1 VSASARPDVLA
12 RWRALLARGEPD
24 LFDGALLIAELVDP
38 AEDAG
43 EARKRVAELAARM
56 QKDKGGSEGLL
67 PALTRVLFEE
77 EGFRGDEESY
87 DEPSNSSVG
96 RVLARR
102 RGMPITLSIVAME
115 VGKLAGLRLTGIGLP
130 GHFVVGGPDLPEGM
144 YLDPFGGG
152 ALCDAEA
159 LSRRLGAIFGAPVA
173 LGSDALRPD
182 PARTILARVLLNLR
196 RSYERRN
203 RWEEALRALELS
215 EALEP
220 QSGTLLRER
229 GLLLLKCGR
238 GAEAVVALEAYVETA
253 GAEDAEP
260 VAKLIETIRESGVTE
275 NGEQEDGPRK
285 IFTLDEAR
293 ALLPRVKELTSD
305 AVARFTQLPGDQEDE
320 RRAIVEG
327 WVGELEA
334 LGCEIK
340 GLWLVD
346 FDSGGGYYCW
356 KYPEPALDHFHGYEE
371 GFSGRL
377 ALQ

>member
-1 VSASARPDVLA
+1 
-12 RWRALLARGEPD
+12 
-24 LFDGALLIAELVDP
+24 
-38 AEDAG
+38 
-43 EARKRVAELAARM
+43 M
-56 QKDKGGSEGLL
+56 
-67 PALTRVLFEE
+67 
-77 EGFRGDEESY
+77 
-87 DEPSNSSVG
+87 
-96 RVLARR
+96 
-102 RGMPITLSIVAME
+102 
-115 VGKLAGLRLTGIGLP
+115 
-130 GHFVVGGPDLPEGM
+130 
-144 YLDPFGGG
+144 
-152 ALCDAEA
+152 
-159 LSRRLGAIFGAPVA
+159 
-173 LGSDALRPD
+173 
-182 PARTILARVLLNLR
+182 LLNLR

-203 RWEEALRALELS
+203 RWEDALRALELS

-220 QSGTLLRER
+220 QSGPLLRER

-275 NGEQEDGPRK
+275 EAEREDGPRK
-285 IFTLDEAR
+285 IFTLEEAR

-305 AVARFTQLPGDQEDE
+305 AVARFSQLPGDQEDE

-371 GFSGRL
+371 GFAGRL